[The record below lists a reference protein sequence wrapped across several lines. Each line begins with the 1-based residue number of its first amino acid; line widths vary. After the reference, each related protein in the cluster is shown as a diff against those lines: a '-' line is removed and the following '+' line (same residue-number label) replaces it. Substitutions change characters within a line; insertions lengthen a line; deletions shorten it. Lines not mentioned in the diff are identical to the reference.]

1 MTESHHLL
9 TIKPTKD
16 GSTTL
21 FSKKFDQHY
30 HNPNGAVA
38 ESRHVF
44 FETPGVPAA
53 LKCQDFITIF
63 ETGFGTGMNLLLV
76 LEYLEKTGSPPAV
89 IFNSVEAFPVSP
101 EIAAQFD
108 FGNNTFLNSSRQ
120 ILSDIF
126 GELQPGLNQFK
137 VSNHLTFN
145 LFAGFFD
152 ELFEQNAVSGKA
164 DFIFHDPFS
173 PDANPD
179 LWTVEVFKK
188 LASLSKPDT
197 VLSTYCAATSA
208 RAAMAAAGWYVAR
221 APGALG
227 KREMTVASLTSDK
240 LVNFKRVSEKRLIE
254 RLERGDF
261 RN

>member
-1 MTESHHLL
+1 MTESSHLL
-9 TIKPTKD
+9 TVKPTKD

-44 FETPGVPAA
+44 FETPGVLAA
-53 LKCQDFITIF
+53 LKRQDFITIF

-76 LEYLEKTGSPPAV
+76 LEYLEKTESPPAV
-89 IFNSVEAFPVSP
+89 IFNSVEAFPISP
-101 EIAAQFD
+101 KTAAELN
-108 FGNNTFLNSSRQ
+108 FGNNTFLNSSKH

-126 GELQPGLNQFK
+126 GSLIPGLNQFEL
-137 VSNHLTFN
+137 STHLTFN

-152 ELFEQNAVSGKA
+152 ELFEQNAVSGQA

-179 LWTVEVFKK
+179 LWTIEVFKN
-188 LASLSKPDT
+188 LASVSKPDT

-208 RAAMAAAGWYVAR
+208 RAAMAAADWYVAR
-221 APGALG
+221 APGAVG
-227 KREMTVASLTSDK
+227 KREMTVASRSSDK
-240 LVNFKRVSEKRLIE
+240 LANFKRVNEKRLIE

-261 RN
+261 RY